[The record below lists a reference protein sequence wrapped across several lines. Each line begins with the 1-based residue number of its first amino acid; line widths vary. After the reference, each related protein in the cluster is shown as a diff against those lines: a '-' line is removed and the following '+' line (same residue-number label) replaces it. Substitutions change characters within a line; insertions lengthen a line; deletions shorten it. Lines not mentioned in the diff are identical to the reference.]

1 MSGTLKIGGKTLATH
16 DTSSNQINLHSDI
29 LATTTQVQG
38 VLKSFSGAHSDGV
51 TTLTLNTVTDLSVGD
66 YVIGE
71 GIAVGVTVSSIN
83 SGNNTIVISTGLDL
97 DGGSI
102 AGGEPITFYNATKA
116 LSAGTV
122 AGGLCRAWVNFYGG
136 PNAVY
141 IRASQNVSSCQDN
154 GTGDYTVNFA
164 TAMPDENYA
173 CLLMTSNRISTSGA
187 YSAIGYHTTDN
198 TNASAY
204 LAGSIRIFIKR
215 ADSTTVDD
223 KGEISVA
230 IFR

>member
-38 VLKSFSGAHSDGV
+38 VLKSFSGAHSDGA

-66 YVIGE
+66 YVTGE
-71 GIAVGVTVSSIN
+71 GIAVGVTVSSVN

-122 AGGLCRAWVNFYGG
+122 AGGLCRAWVNFD
-136 PNAVY
+136 ASTQT
-141 IRASQNVSSCQDN
+141 IRSSYNVSSISY
-154 GTGDYTVNFA
+154 GTGDFSIYFNND
-164 TAMPDENYA
+164 MPDANYSVVGSNLWA
-173 CLLMTSNRISTSGA
+173 RWIFGIDSTFTSYVRIRTYDEG
-187 YSAIGYHTTDN
+187 
-198 TNASAY
+198 
-204 LAGSIRIFIKR
+204 AGSFGNPTI
-215 ADSTTVDD
+215 VC
-223 KGEISVA
+223 VA

>member
-38 VLKSFSGAHSDGV
+38 VLKSFSGAHSDGA

-66 YVIGE
+66 YVAGE

-122 AGGLCRAWVNFYGG
+122 AGGLCRAWVNFDGD
-136 PNAVY
+136 PLV
-141 IRASQNVSSCQDN
+141 IRASFNVASITDN
-154 GTGDYTVNFA
+154 NPGEFTINLA
-164 TAMPDENYA
+164 TAMPDTNYA
-173 CLLMTSNRISTSGA
+173 IIGMTSATASSANSDDYTQTLQISTEVAPTTTAFKIVSKYPPSNS
-187 YSAIGYHTTDN
+187 YSD
-198 TNASAY
+198 
-204 LAGSIRIFIKR
+204 SIYIC
-215 ADSTTVDD
+215 
-223 KGEISVA
+223 VA

>member
-38 VLKSFSGAHSDGV
+38 VLKSFSGAHSDGA

-66 YVIGE
+66 YVNGE

-122 AGGLCRAWVNFYGG
+122 AGGLCRAWVNFDGTSG
-136 PNAVY
+136 TSSDNKT
-141 IRASQNVSSCQDN
+141 IRAALNVSSVYENSQGN
-154 GTGDYTVNFA
+154 YTINFA
-164 TAMPDENYA
+164 TALSDANYA
-173 CLLMTSNRISTSGA
+173 VTQTYKPDNTTSGA
-187 YSAIGYHTTDN
+187 STRMLFIISQA
-198 TNASAY
+198 
-204 LAGSIRIFIKR
+204 AGSF
-215 ADSTTVDD
+215 TVQT
-223 KGEISVA
+223 VA
-230 IFR
+230 MTGTATDYPIICFAVFR

>member
-38 VLKSFSGAHSDGV
+38 VLKSFSGAHSDGA

-66 YVIGE
+66 YVTGE

-122 AGGLCRAWVNFYGG
+122 AGGLCRAWVNFESMSTV
-136 PNAVY
+136 A
-141 IRASQNVSSCQDN
+141 IRASYNISSVTDN
-154 GTGDYTVNFA
+154 GPGWFKANFV
-164 TAMPDENYA
+164 TNMPDINYVVVGSSRPDNNTGA
-173 CLLMTSNRISTSGA
+173 EGGVFVLGRDGNNIYALEVNGATFTTCRGNQST
-187 YSAIGYHTTDN
+187 YE
-198 TNASAY
+198 
-204 LAGSIRIFIKR
+204 
-215 ADSTTVDD
+215 DSSLTC
-223 KGEISVA
+223 VA

>member
-16 DTSSNQINLHSDI
+16 DTSNNQINLHSDI

-38 VLKSFSGAHSDGV
+38 VLKSFSGAHSDGA

-66 YVIGE
+66 YVAGE

-122 AGGLCRAWVNFYGG
+122 AGGLCRAYVHFDGDTSPYSI
-136 PNAVY
+136 Y
-141 IRASQNVSSCQDN
+141 SSFNVSSIN
-154 GTGDYTVNFA
+154 RTASGKYEINFI
-164 TAMPDENYA
+164 TAFPDENFCAVSMCRYESG
-173 CLLMTSNRISTSGA
+173 TISTSPGGLIA
-187 YSAIGYHTTDN
+187 EEPVSRSTTQI
-198 TNASAY
+198 TVAS
-204 LAGSIRIFIKR
+204 RRKD
-215 ADSTTVDD
+215 DSTNIDAD
-223 KGEISVA
+223 RISVA
-230 IFR
+230 VFR

>member
-38 VLKSFSGAHSDGV
+38 VLKSFSGAHSDGA

-66 YVIGE
+66 YVAGE

-102 AGGEPITFYNATKA
+102 AGGESITFYNATKA

-122 AGGLCRAWVNFYGG
+122 AGGLCRAWVNFHGG
-136 PNAVY
+136 GTISINA
-141 IRASQNVSSCQDN
+141 SFNVSSITDLGN
-154 GTGDYTVNFA
+154 GYYRVNLA
-164 TAMPDENYA
+164 TSMPDAYYCAVASSGQSGYRSYA
-173 CLLMTSNRISTSGA
+173 
-187 YSAIGYHTTDN
+187 D
-198 TNASAY
+198 
-204 LAGSIRIFIKR
+204 LAGSHQSSSFYIYLSQG
-215 ADSTTVDD
+215 DSENVNA
-223 KGEISVA
+223 A

>member
-38 VLKSFSGAHSDGV
+38 VLKSFSGAHSDGA

-66 YVIGE
+66 YVTGE

-83 SGNNTIVISTGLDL
+83 SGNNTIVISIGLDL

-122 AGGLCRAWVNFYGG
+122 AGGLCRAWVYFNGG
-136 PNAVY
+136 SSPVIA
-141 IRASQNVSSCQDN
+141 ASFNVSSLTHH
-154 GTGDYTVNFA
+154 GIGHWEITFT
-164 TAMPDENYA
+164 TAMPDEKYVAVGNVGSASGHILTTKWTYVA
-173 CLLMTSNRISTSGA
+173 ATENSFRIAVLTYNGSYSNSS
-187 YSAIGYHTTDN
+187 
-198 TNASAY
+198 
-204 LAGSIRIFIKR
+204 
-215 ADSTTVDD
+215 
-223 KGEISVA
+223 EISVA
-230 IFR
+230 VFR